1 MIYAIA
7 TTDKKL
13 AHHFSKAELF
23 TFYND
28 QNEVIAVYKNPVLGV
43 SGCSAKK
50 LLLDLLHKLSCDV
63 VIVRKIGEKTL
74 ARLLNA
80 GFKVEQGNTRHNNEQ
95 LIENARLQKG
105 SLINAEQGVAKKSKC
120 CRSH

>member
-7 TTDKKL
+7 TTDQKL

-28 QNEVIAVYKNPVLGV
+28 HNEVIAVYKNPVLGV

-50 LLLDLLHKLSCDV
+50 LLIDLLHKLSCDV

-74 ARLLNA
+74 GRLLNA
-80 GFKVEQGNTRHNNEQ
+80 GFKVEQGNTRHSNEQ

-105 SLINAEQGVAKKSKC
+105 SLINAEQGVAKKDKC
-120 CRSH
+120 CSSH